1 MYTDLMVVIS
11 IQSHVTVRIDHGAAT
26 TPSGASQKQNNLS
39 L

>member
-1 MYTDLMVVIS
+1 MVVIF
-11 IQSHVTVRIDHGAAT
+11 IQSHVTMIIDHGTAT